1 MRKSIY
7 ILAAVATMLAS
18 CAQTEKINNDLLNNE
33 QAVIGF
39 ASYSEKTT
47 RGEVNNPATL
57 EYYHGTFAVYG
68 TKKNKHNGTDIQY
81 VFGDKATAPGV
92 QEGVTCTYQEQ
103 ADAVL
108 GDWKYTD
115 PRIWDK
121 QADYDFIAY
130 APALAGNTIRYYY
143 NAANSEV
150 GDAGNRFKTS
160 SDYILT
166 GTNLQA
172 TATQAEKTKGFNAAN
187 ADLDLMISGS
197 VAQNGASH
205 DTFVNLAFKHIL
217 SKFNVTIAQAE
228 SLFNSVVTIKEVTI
242 TGLKDKGS
250 YDQNNYDNTADPMV
264 SGWTADTENNT
275 YKLIYNKAGGQVLD
289 KGQYVDDDSDN
300 TTPDVYQA
308 GDPYFFI
315 ESLVMPQTIA
325 DDDVTLNIKY
335 NITTGSHSEDFEYE
349 LDLYDVAALQKF
361 YDGYN
366 YFLNFTISPDPIK
379 FDATVSTWDQ
389 TVNAAK
395 TID

>member
-7 ILAAVATMLAS
+7 ILAATATILAS
-18 CAQTEKINNDLLNNE
+18 CAQTEKINNDLMNNE

-39 ASYSEKTT
+39 ASYSEKAT
-47 RGEVNNPATL
+47 RGNTDVNTNL

-68 TKKNKHNGTDIQY
+68 TKQNKHDATDIQY
-81 VFGDKATAPGV
+81 VFGGKATAAGV
-92 QEGVTCTYQEQ
+92 QAGVTCTYQNQ

-121 QADYDFIAY
+121 QADYNFIAY
-130 APALAGNTIRYYY
+130 APALAGNNIRYYY
-143 NAANSEV
+143 DAADAEV

-172 TATQAEKTKGFNAAN
+172 TATQAEKTKGFNAADT
-187 ADLDLMISGS
+187 DLDLMISGS
-197 VAQNGASH
+197 EAQDGANH
-205 DTFVNLAFKHIL
+205 DNFVNLAFKHIL

-228 SLFNSVVTIKEVTI
+228 SLYNSVVTIKEVTI
-242 TGLKDKGS
+242 SGLKDKGS
-250 YDQNNYDNTADPMV
+250 YDQADYDNTANPMV
-264 SGWTADTENNT
+264 SGWTADTESNT
-275 YKLIYNKAGGQVLD
+275 YELTYNQANGQPLD
-289 KGQYVDDDSDN
+289 KGQYVDHDSDN

-315 ESLVMPQTIA
+315 ESLVMPQDVA
-325 DDDVTLNIKY
+325 DNAVTLNIKY

-349 LDLYDVAALQKF
+349 LDLYDVAALRQF

-379 FDATVSTWDQ
+379 FEASVTTWANQ
-389 TVNAAK
+389 AAIAK

>member
-1 MRKSIY
+1 MRKSFY
-7 ILAAVATMLAS
+7 ILAAAATMLVS
-18 CAQTEKINNDLLNNE
+18 CAQTEKINNDLLNNK

-47 RGEVNNPATL
+47 RGDVDVPANL

-68 TKKNKHNGTDIQY
+68 TKKNKHDANDIQY
-81 VFGDKATAPGV
+81 VFGGKATAPGV
-92 QEGVTCTYQEQ
+92 QAGVTCTYQNQ

-130 APALAGNTIRYYY
+130 APALAGNPISYYY

-160 SDYILT
+160 SAYILT

-172 TATQAEKTKGFNAAN
+172 TATQAEKTKGFNADDT
-187 ADLDLMISGS
+187 DLDLMISGS

-228 SLFNSVVTIKEVTI
+228 SLYNSVVTIKEVTI
-242 TGLKDKGS
+242 SGLKDKGS
-250 YDQNNYDNTADPMV
+250 YDQADYDNTANPMV
-264 SGWTADTENNT
+264 SGWTADSESNT
-275 YKLIYNKAGGQVLD
+275 YKLKYNKAGGQILD

-300 TTPDVYQA
+300 TTPDVYHA
-308 GDPYFFI
+308 GDPFFFI

-325 DDDVTLNIKY
+325 DDAVTLNIKY

-379 FDATVSTWDQ
+379 FDASVTIWDNQ
-389 TVNAAK
+389 AAVAK

>member
-1 MRKSIY
+1 MRKSFY
-7 ILAAVATMLAS
+7 ILAAAATMLVS

-47 RGEVNNPATL
+47 RGNVNEPANL

-68 TKKNKHNGTDIQY
+68 TKKNKHDATDIQY
-81 VFGDKATAPGV
+81 VFGGKATAAGA
-92 QEGVTCTYQEQ
+92 QAGVTCTYQTT
-103 ADAVL
+103 ADPVL

-130 APALAGNTIRYYY
+130 APALDENPIRYYY
-143 NAANSEV
+143 KAAKAEV
-150 GDAGNRFKTS
+150 GDAGNWFKTS
-160 SDYILT
+160 SAYILT

-172 TATQAEKTKGFNAAN
+172 TATQAEKTKGFNADN
-187 ADLDLMISGS
+187 TDLDLMISGS

-205 DTFVNLAFKHIL
+205 DNFVNLAFKHIL

-228 SLFNSVVTIKEVTI
+228 SLYNSVVTIKEVTI
-242 TGLKDKGS
+242 TGLEDKGT
-250 YDQNNYDNTADPMV
+250 YDQANYDNTANPMV
-264 SGWTADTENNT
+264 SGWTADSEDNT

-308 GDPYFFI
+308 GDPFFFI

-325 DDDVTLNIKY
+325 DDAVTLNIKY

-349 LDLYDVAALQKF
+349 LDLYDVAALHQF

-379 FDATVSTWDQ
+379 FDASVTTWANQ
-389 TVNAAK
+389 AAIAK

>member
-1 MRKSIY
+1 MRKSFY
-7 ILAAVATMLAS
+7 ILAAAATMLTS

-68 TKKNKHNGTDIQY
+68 TKKNKHDATDIQY
-81 VFGDKATAPGV
+81 VFGGKATAAGI
-92 QEGVTCTYQEQ
+92 QEGVTCTYQNQ

-143 NAANSEV
+143 NAANEV
-150 GDAGNRFKTS
+150 GDNGNRFKTS
-160 SDYILT
+160 SAYILT

-172 TATQAEKTKGFNAAN
+172 TATQAEKTKGFNADN
-187 ADLDLMISGS
+187 TDLDLMISGS
-197 VAQNGASH
+197 EAQDGASH
-205 DTFVNLAFKHIL
+205 DTYVNLAFKHIL

-228 SLFNSVVTIKEVTI
+228 SLYNSDVTIKEVTI
-242 TGLKDKGS
+242 TGLMDKGS
-250 YDQNNYDNTADPMV
+250 YDQANYDNTANPMV
-264 SGWTADTENNT
+264 SGWTADTESNT
-275 YKLIYNKAGGQVLD
+275 YKLIYNKAGGQMLD
-289 KGQYVDDDSDN
+289 KGQYVDHDN
-300 TTPDVYQA
+300 DNSTPDVYEA

-315 ESLVMPQTIA
+315 ESIVMPQDIA
-325 DDDVTLNIKY
+325 DDAVTLNIKY
-335 NITTGSHSEDFEYE
+335 NITTGTHSEDFEYE
-349 LDLYDVAALQKF
+349 LDLYDVAALHQF

>member
-1 MRKSIY
+1 MRKSFY
-7 ILAAVATMLAS
+7 ILAAAATMLAS

-47 RGEVNNPATL
+47 RGNVEEPTNL

-68 TKKNKHNGTDIQY
+68 TKKNKHDATDIQY
-81 VFGDKATAPGV
+81 VFGGKATATGV
-92 QEGVTCTYQEQ
+92 QAGVTCTYQNP

-121 QADYDFIAY
+121 QADYNFIAY
-130 APALAGNTIRYYY
+130 APALAGNPIRYYY
-143 NAANSEV
+143 DAANSKV
-150 GDAGNRFKTS
+150 GDAGNCFKTS
-160 SDYILT
+160 SAYILT

-187 ADLDLMISGS
+187 TDLDLMISGS
-197 VAQNGASH
+197 VAKDGANH
-205 DTFVNLAFKHIL
+205 GDYVNLAFKHIL

-228 SLFNSVVTIKEVTI
+228 SLYNSVVTIKEVTI
-242 TGLKDKGS
+242 SGLKDKGS
-250 YDQNNYDNTADPMV
+250 YDQADYDNTANPMV
-264 SGWTADTENNT
+264 SGWTADTESNT
-275 YKLIYNKAGGQVLD
+275 YELTYNQANGQVLD
-289 KGQYVDDDSDN
+289 KGQYVA
-300 TTPDVYQA
+300 DVYQA
-308 GDPYFFI
+308 GTPYFFI
-315 ESLVMPQTIA
+315 ESLVMPQDIA
-325 DDDVTLNIKY
+325 DDAVTLNIKY
-335 NITTGSHSEDFEYE
+335 NIKTGNHSEDFEYE

-379 FDATVSTWDQ
+379 FDASVTPWANQ
-389 TVNAAK
+389 AAIAK

>member
-1 MRKSIY
+1 MRKSFY
-7 ILAAVATMLAS
+7 ILAAAATMLVS

-68 TKKNKHNGTDIQY
+68 TKKNKHDATDIQY
-81 VFGDKATAPGV
+81 VFGGKATAAGV
-92 QEGVTCTYQEQ
+92 QTGVTCTYQNE

-121 QADYDFIAY
+121 QADYNFIAY
-130 APALAGNTIRYYY
+130 APALEGNNIRYYY
-143 NAANSEV
+143 NAADAEV

-187 ADLDLMISGS
+187 TDLDLMISGS
-197 VAQNGASH
+197 VAKDGANH
-205 DTFVNLAFKHIL
+205 GDYVNLAFKHIL

-228 SLFNSVVTIKEVTI
+228 SLYNSDVTIKEVTI
-242 TGLKDKGS
+242 SGLKDKGS
-250 YDQNNYDNTADPMV
+250 YDQADYDNTADPMV
-264 SGWTADTENNT
+264 SGWTAGTKSNT
-275 YKLIYNKAGGQVLD
+275 YELTYNQANGQVLD
-289 KGQYVDDDSDN
+289 KGQYVA
-300 TTPDVYQA
+300 DVYQA
-308 GDPYFFI
+308 GTPYFFI
-315 ESLVMPQTIA
+315 ESLVMPQDVA
-325 DDDVTLNIKY
+325 DDAVTLNIKY

-349 LDLYDVAALQKF
+349 LDLYDVAALRQF

-379 FDATVSTWDQ
+379 FDATVSTWDH

>member
-1 MRKSIY
+1 MRKSFY
-7 ILAAVATMLAS
+7 ILAAAATMLVS

-68 TKKNKHNGTDIQY
+68 TKKNKHDATDIQY
-81 VFGDKATAPGV
+81 VFGGKATVAGV
-92 QEGVTCTYQEQ
+92 QVGVTCTYQNE

-121 QADYDFIAY
+121 QADYNFIAY
-130 APALAGNTIRYYY
+130 APALEGNNIRYYY
-143 NAANSEV
+143 NAADAEV

-187 ADLDLMISGS
+187 TDLDLMISGS
-197 VAQNGASH
+197 VAKDGANH
-205 DTFVNLAFKHIL
+205 GDYVNLAFKHIL

-228 SLFNSVVTIKEVTI
+228 SLYNSDVTIKKVTI
-242 TGLKDKGS
+242 SGLKDKGS
-250 YDQNNYDNTADPMV
+250 YDQADYDNTADPMV
-264 SGWTADTENNT
+264 SGWTAGTKSNT
-275 YKLIYNKAGGQVLD
+275 YELTYNQANGQVLD
-289 KGQYVDDDSDN
+289 KGQYVA
-300 TTPDVYQA
+300 DVYQA
-308 GDPYFFI
+308 GTPYFFI
-315 ESLVMPQTIA
+315 ESLVMPQDVA
-325 DDDVTLNIKY
+325 DDAVLGDWKYTDPRIWDKHTTVT
-335 NITTGSHSEDFEYE
+335 ITS
-349 LDLYDVAALQKF
+349 
-361 YDGYN
+361 
-366 YFLNFTISPDPIK
+366 
-379 FDATVSTWDQ
+379 
-389 TVNAAK
+389 
-395 TID
+395 

>member
-1 MRKSIY
+1 MRKSFY
-7 ILAAVATMLAS
+7 ILAAAATMLVS
-18 CAQTEKINNDLLNNE
+18 CAETEKINNDLLNNE

-68 TKKNKHNGTDIQY
+68 TKKNKHNATDIQY
-81 VFGDKATAPGV
+81 VFGNKATAPGV

-121 QADYDFIAY
+121 QADYNFIAY
-130 APALAGNTIRYYY
+130 APALAGNPIRYYY
-143 NAANSEV
+143 DAANSKV
-150 GDAGNRFKTS
+150 GDAGNCFKTS
-160 SDYILT
+160 SAYILT

-172 TATQAEKTKGFNAAN
+172 TATQAEKTKGFNTAN
-187 ADLDLMISGS
+187 TDLDLMISGS
-197 VAQNGASH
+197 VAKDGANH
-205 DTFVNLAFKHIL
+205 GDYVNLAFKHIL

-228 SLFNSVVTIKEVTI
+228 SLYNSDVTIKEVTI
-242 TGLKDKGS
+242 SGLKDKGS
-250 YDQNNYDNTADPMV
+250 YDQADYDNTADPMV
-264 SGWTADTENNT
+264 SGWTAGTESNT
-275 YKLIYNKAGGQVLD
+275 YELTYNQANGQVLD
-289 KGQYVDDDSDN
+289 KGQYVA
-300 TTPDVYQA
+300 DVYQA
-308 GDPYFFI
+308 GTPYFFI
-315 ESLVMPQTIA
+315 ESLVMPQDVA
-325 DDDVTLNIKY
+325 DDAVTLNIKY

-349 LDLYDVAALQKF
+349 LDLYDVAALHQF

>member
-1 MRKSIY
+1 MKK
-7 ILAAVATMLAS
+7 ILYFAAATAMMVS
-18 CAQTEKINNDLLNNE
+18 CAQTEKINNDLSNDK

-47 RGEVNNPATL
+47 RGDVGEPANL

-68 TKKNKHNGTDIQY
+68 TKKNKHDATDIQY
-81 VFGDKATAPGV
+81 VFGGKATAAGV
-92 QEGVTCTYQEQ
+92 QAGVTCTYQNQ

-121 QADYDFIAY
+121 QASYNFIAY
-130 APALAGNTIRYYY
+130 APVLAGNPIRYYY
-143 NAANSEV
+143 DAANSEV
-150 GDAGNRFKTS
+150 GDAGNCFKTS
-160 SDYILT
+160 SAYILT

-187 ADLDLMISGS
+187 TDLDLMISGS
-197 VAQNGASH
+197 EAQNGASH
-205 DTFVNLAFKHIL
+205 DNFVNLEFKHIL
-217 SKFNVTIAQAE
+217 SKFNVTITQAE
-228 SLFNSVVTIKEVTI
+228 SLYNSVVTIKEVTI
-242 TGLKDKGS
+242 SGLKDKGS
-250 YDQNNYDNTADPMV
+250 YDQADYDNTADPMV
-264 SGWTADTENNT
+264 SGWTADSEDNT

-300 TTPDVYQA
+300 TTPDVYHA
-308 GDPYFFI
+308 GVPYFFI

-325 DDDVTLNIKY
+325 DDAVTLNIKY
-335 NITTGSHSEDFEYE
+335 NITTGSHSEDFKYE

-379 FDATVSTWDQ
+379 FNASVTTWANQ
-389 TVNAAK
+389 AAIAK
-395 TID
+395 TIN